1 MASYDLYIEDDSG
14 RTLAILNENGDIAV
28 SRFPDMSKDM
38 KDRVVELYIKATGE
52 EEARI
57 RDFLDYNST
66 ENEFCS

>member
-14 RTLAILNENGDIAV
+14 RTLAILNANGDIAV

-57 RDFLDYNST
+57 RDF
-66 ENEFCS
+66 